1 MGTKINRES
10 LKNLRDEMEKRD
22 ISTNIILNLLK
33 IDNLSNLSMDQYNYL
48 LFLIKS

>member
-10 LKNLRDEMEKRD
+10 LKNLRNEMEKRD

-33 IDNLSNLSMDQYNYL
+33 IDNLSKLSMDQYNYL